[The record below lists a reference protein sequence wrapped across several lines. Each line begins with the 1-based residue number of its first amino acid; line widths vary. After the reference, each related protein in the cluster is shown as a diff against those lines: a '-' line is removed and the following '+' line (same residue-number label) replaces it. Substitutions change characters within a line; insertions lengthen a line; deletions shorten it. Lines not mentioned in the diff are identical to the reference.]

1 VDGRRGGDSDDG
13 LFDEEEG
20 EGMVGFEVDEGRRQ
34 ELERGAAM
42 EPDGDERRLSRDLEE
57 GFRDDSDDDQEHG
70 RMGVS
75 AGK

>member
-1 VDGRRGGDSDDG
+1 
-13 LFDEEEG
+13 
-20 EGMVGFEVDEGRRQ
+20 MVGFEVDEGRRQ